1 VVLGELARRTT
12 SSGVGFLVMWLHLA
26 AAAVWLGGLL
36 WLAARYRRGGPGL
49 WLAVR
54 RFSPWAMAATVL
66 VVATGI
72 ANVDRHV
79 GPVGPAL
86 GTTYGHV
93 LLAKLA
99 LVLAAVATALVVRGS
114 VRSRWVRTESAALFA
129 AAALAGTLGALP
141 LAPAAALPAAVSFD
155 PATATSVGRLLGAHL
170 AQSGHRM
177 VTVVGDGSR
186 RARAMEDALGTGGV
200 AVGPHGDAV
209 VVTGDRTQ
217 AAAAIASMRSPTTPL
232 VLAPW
237 LLDPQLLAPAIRDPN
252 RGQVVVAL
260 PFDPAAASTRSYLAA
275 ATSADRVPTAEGL
288 LGWLRTAGPSAR
300 ADARM
305 DSPSLQ
311 LFTPA
316 RLGVLPAFLEHE
328 HDHGD
333 GWFAQGGLA
342 PVSAVL
348 R

>member
-1 VVLGELARRTT
+1 
-12 SSGVGFLVMWLHLA
+12 VGLVVMWLHLV

-36 WLAARYRRGGPGL
+36 WLVARYRRGGPGL

-54 RFSPWAMAATVL
+54 RFSPWAIAATVV
-66 VVATGI
+66 VVATGV

-86 GTTYGHV
+86 GTTYGRV
-93 LLAKLA
+93 LIAKLT
-99 LVLAAVATALVVRGS
+99 LVVVAVAVAVVVRGS
-114 VRSRWVRTESAALFA
+114 LRSRWVRTESGVLVAV
-129 AAALAGTLGALP
+129 AALAGTLGALP
-141 LAPAAALPAAVSFD
+141 LASAAVLPAAVSFG
-155 PATATSVGRLLGAHL
+155 PATAASVGQLLGTHL
-170 AQSGHRM
+170 VRSGHRV
-177 VTVVGDGSR
+177 VTVVGDGSP
-186 RARAMEDALGTGGV
+186 RALAMERALVGTGMTT
-200 AVGPHGDAV
+200 GPDGDAV
-209 VVTGDRTQ
+209 VLTGTRTQ
-217 AAAAIASMRSPTTPL
+217 AAAAIASMRSPTVPL

-237 LLDPQLLAPAIRDPN
+237 LLDPQVLEPAIRDPN
-252 RGQVVVAL
+252 SGQVVVAL

-275 ATSADRVPTAEGL
+275 AAGADRVPTAEGL
-288 LGWLRTAGPSAR
+288 LGWLRAAGPSAR

-305 DSPSLQ
+305 TSASLQ